1 MLSNRLILCHPLLL
15 PPSIF
20 PIIRVFSSESALS
33 IRWTNYWNF
42 SFNIILCNKYLGLI
56 LFRIDWFDL
65 IVVQETLKSFLQHHN
80 LKASILWC
88 LDFFM
93 VQLSQ
98 LYMFTGKNTVL
109 TIWTYINQVIICFCL
124 FVCLFFN
131 MLLRF
136 VIAFLPWNKH
146 LLNFM
151 PGVTVHGDIEVK
163 EKKMCHSFHFSPFY
177 LPWDGTRFHD
187 LSFINAEFQASSV
200 TLFFH
205 LHQET
210 L

>member
-1 MLSNRLILCHPLLL
+1 MTPLTATDQASLSSSISQSLLKLIFIESVMLSNRLILCHPLLL

-93 VQLSQ
+93 VQLSK

-109 TIWTYINQVIICFCL
+109 T
-124 FVCLFFN
+124 
-131 MLLRF
+131 
-136 VIAFLPWNKH
+136 K
-146 LLNFM
+146 
-151 PGVTVHGDIEVK
+151 
-163 EKKMCHSFHFSPFY
+163 
-177 LPWDGTRFHD
+177 
-187 LSFINAEFQASSV
+187 
-200 TLFFH
+200 
-205 LHQET
+205 
-210 L
+210 